1 MHKYLIVRSLPCVT
15 SEEDTN
21 IKALVTAWLKSLP
34 HTDPSTSS
42 ALEGWIEDYFY
53 QALDWVTKSGEL
65 VVNTTQVG
73 VAMNGLSHLVG
84 VASKAEFACALVRG
98 LGGNLPQPT
107 KEKFAK
113 EVRRSPC
120 LTDTCTAYYTPTN
133 LRLLS
138 LISLIRCST

>member
-1 MHKYLIVRSLPCVT
+1 MLHVYKVVIVSGSSPHVP
-15 SEEDTN
+15 SDEDTN
-21 IKALVTAWLKSLP
+21 IKALVTAWLKSL
-34 HTDPSTSS
+34 SASS
-42 ALEGWIEDYFY
+42 LLEGWIEDYFY
-53 QALDWVTKSGEL
+53 QALDWVMKSGEL

-113 EVRRSPC
+113 EVSMFVYHRCRAY
-120 LTDTCTAYYTPTN
+120 CTSTSLHPSSL
-133 LRLLS
+133 LRYF
-138 LISLIRCST
+138 T